1 MHVGD
6 LPDIGAVSSCREE
19 VPLTGAC
26 HSNEQE
32 ARPVGRP
39 WSQHDAVY
47 NVDETIRSFVL
58 TR

>member
-1 MHVGD
+1 VHVGD

-39 WSQHDAVY
+39 WSLNMTLFTTWTKPSDH
-47 NVDETIRSFVL
+47 SC
-58 TR
+58 